1 MKYKLEFIHK
11 EQIAQDSWVLM
22 FKKPDGFAYEPGQYI
37 EVDLEHKNHDDRGIK
52 RWFTLSSSPT
62 EGDLM
67 IATRFVEGRRSSFKD
82 ALFSLQPGQT
92 IDAGQAEGSFI
103 MPADT
108 TKEIVWIAGGIGVT
122 PFRSQT
128 KFLLDNQEYSRKI
141 TLIYSNRTQADICFE
156 DLWARAVDH
165 MPGFKIVQTLVD
177 EIPGPWAGERGM
189 IDEEMILRAVGNIE
203 NKDFYISGP
212 EPMVDS
218 FIPKL
223 EAMGIDE
230 NKIHKDRFPNYTEKF
245 FKIN

>member
-1 MKYKLEFIHK
+1 
-11 EQIAQDSWVLM
+11 
-22 FKKPDGFAYEPGQYI
+22 
-37 EVDLEHKNHDDRGIK
+37 
-52 RWFTLSSSPT
+52 
-62 EGDLM
+62 M

-82 ALFSLQPGQT
+82 TLFNLQPGQT

-103 MPADT
+103 LPADT
-108 TKEIVWIAGGIGVT
+108 TKETVWIAGGIGVT

-165 MPGFKIVQTLVD
+165 MPDFKLVQTLVD
-177 EIPGPWAGERGM
+177 DIPGPWAGERGM

-223 EAMGIDE
+223 EAMGIEE

-245 FKIN
+245 FKT